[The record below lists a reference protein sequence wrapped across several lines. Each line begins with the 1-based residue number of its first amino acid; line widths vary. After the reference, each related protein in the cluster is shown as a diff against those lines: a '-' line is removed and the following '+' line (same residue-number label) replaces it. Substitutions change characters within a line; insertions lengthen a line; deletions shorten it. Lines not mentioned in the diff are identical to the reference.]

1 MENKK
6 YGAVVIGGGPA
17 GYTAAMYCAR
27 AGIETLVLEML
38 SPGGQMATTSNVENY
53 PGFEDGID
61 GFELG
66 EKMQRNAE
74 KFGAQTEYAEVIS
87 LDIDSVPK
95 VISTTEGDIL
105 SDTVIIATGA
115 NPRKLGLEGEESLVG
130 KGVAYCAYCDGMY
143 YKDKTVAVIGG
154 GDSAAEDAL
163 YLSKICKKVYLV
175 HRRNELRAVKSYVKS
190 LNNTQNIELV
200 LNAKPSK
207 LIYDSKLNAVE
218 LEDTT
223 DGHKFILGVDAV
235 FAAVGRIPNTDLV
248 KGKVET
254 DSSGY
259 IVADETGR
267 TNVPGVFA
275 VGDVR
280 TKHLRQIITAAS
292 DGANASKFV
301 QEYID
306 SIKE

>member
-1 MENKK
+1 MLQSLSIKNVALIKE
-6 YGAVVIGGGPA
+6 
-17 GYTAAMYCAR
+17 
-27 AGIETLVLEML
+27 IEIDFGKGFNVLV
-38 SPGGQMATTSNVENY
+38 
-53 PGFEDGID
+53 
-61 GFELG
+61 G
-66 EKMQRNAE
+66 E
-74 KFGAQTEYAEVIS
+74 
-87 LDIDSVPK
+87 
-95 VISTTEGDIL
+95 
-105 SDTVIIATGA
+105 TGA
-115 NPRKLGLEGEESLVG
+115 GKSIIFDSLNFVLGS
-130 KGVAYCAYCDGMY
+130 KA
-143 YKDKTVAVIGG
+143 DKT
-154 GDSAAEDAL
+154 
-163 YLSKICKKVYLV
+163 
-175 HRRNELRAVKSYVKS
+175 
-190 LNNTQNIELV
+190 
-200 LNAKPSK
+200 
-207 LIYDSKLNAVE
+207 LIRYGENFMK
-218 LEDTT
+218 
-223 DGHKFILGVDAV
+223 VDAV